1 MFVRKF
7 SLRDFRSWD
16 AVTVDLEPGCTVF
29 VGRNGHGKTNLLEAL
44 GYLSTLSSHRVS
56 SDAPLI
62 RAGAPQAYAGALIAN
77 HGRELGIDIE
87 INDGKANR
95 ARINQSPARR
105 PREIV
110 GILQTVLF
118 APEDLSLVRG
128 DPGDRRRFLDELLT
142 ARRPRMAGVRAD
154 YDKVLRQ
161 RSALLKTAGGALRR
175 GARSSDGASAL
186 ATLDIWDG
194 HLAAHGAQLLASRLR
209 LVHDLAPHLVASY
222 RSLAPESRPA
232 SVRYKSS
239 LGTSLPLELLDPT
252 REPDPDDVELLEV
265 SFLNELSEMRQRE
278 IERGVCLVGPHRDDL
293 ELILGDQ
300 PAKGFASHGE
310 SWSFA
315 LSMRLGA
322 FFLLRDDGSDPVL
335 MLDDVFAELDRK
347 RRAAL
352 AGVAAQAEQVLIT
365 AAVAEDVPAE
375 LSATR
380 FGVEAHD
387 TERGG
392 SRSSPLSAESARRE
406 ETDDRR
412 TVRAAAGARTQG
424 RRPRPAGARGGPRGG
439 EGERQGG
446 GTGAE
451 VSARRGPRAA
461 VASAFLVGCRTGRPG
476 PAAVRCPGERGVE
489 AARLVDAGVGGHG
502 AGPLG
507 RCRRPGHRVACRADG
522 AAGRRAQRVGGVH
535 RVGDA
540 AADDAGAD
548 PREDRGGGGARR
560 CEVAAHHRPH
570 RAELA
575 KGRTA
580 HLGPGPAGHVRLTPG
595 FTYYRCY
602 IYGYFV
608 E

>member
-387 TERGG
+387 TERG
-392 SRSSPLSAESARRE
+392 RLSQLTA
-406 ETDDRR
+406 
-412 TVRAAAGARTQG
+412 
-424 RRPRPAGARGGPRGG
+424 
-439 EGERQGG
+439 
-446 GTGAE
+446 
-451 VSARRGPRAA
+451 
-461 VASAFLVGCRTGRPG
+461 
-476 PAAVRCPGERGVE
+476 
-489 AARLVDAGVGGHG
+489 
-502 AGPLG
+502 LG
-507 RCRRPGHRVACRADG
+507 RISTT
-522 AAGRRAQRVGGVH
+522 GG
-535 RVGDA
+535 
-540 AADDAGAD
+540 
-548 PREDRGGGGARR
+548 DR
-560 CEVAAHHRPH
+560 
-570 RAELA
+570 
-575 KGRTA
+575 
-580 HLGPGPAGHVRLTPG
+580 
-595 FTYYRCY
+595 
-602 IYGYFV
+602 
-608 E
+608 

>member
-56 SDAPLI
+56 SDAPLV

-252 REPDPDDVELLEV
+252 REPEPDDVELLEV

-387 TERGG
+387 TERG
-392 SRSSPLSAESARRE
+392 RLSQLTA
-406 ETDDRR
+406 
-412 TVRAAAGARTQG
+412 
-424 RRPRPAGARGGPRGG
+424 
-439 EGERQGG
+439 
-446 GTGAE
+446 
-451 VSARRGPRAA
+451 
-461 VASAFLVGCRTGRPG
+461 
-476 PAAVRCPGERGVE
+476 
-489 AARLVDAGVGGHG
+489 
-502 AGPLG
+502 LG
-507 RCRRPGHRVACRADG
+507 RISTT
-522 AAGRRAQRVGGVH
+522 GG
-535 RVGDA
+535 
-540 AADDAGAD
+540 
-548 PREDRGGGGARR
+548 DR
-560 CEVAAHHRPH
+560 
-570 RAELA
+570 
-575 KGRTA
+575 
-580 HLGPGPAGHVRLTPG
+580 
-595 FTYYRCY
+595 
-602 IYGYFV
+602 
-608 E
+608 

>member
-16 AVTVDLEPGCTVF
+16 AVTVDLAPGCTVF

-62 RAGAPQAYAGALIAN
+62 RAGATQAYAGALVVN

-95 ARINQSPARR
+95 ARINQSPTRR
-105 PREIV
+105 AREIV
-110 GILQTVLF
+110 GVLQTVLF

-142 ARRPRMAGVRAD
+142 SRRPRMAAVRAD

-175 GARSSDGASAL
+175 GGRSSDGASAL
-186 ATLDIWDG
+186 ATLDVWDG
-194 HLAAHGAQLLASRLR
+194 HLAAHGAQLLQARLR

-232 SVRYKSS
+232 SVRYRSS
-239 LGTSLPLELLDPT
+239 LGASLPSEMADPT
-252 REPDPDDVELLEV
+252 REPESDDLELLEA
-265 SFLNELSEMRQRE
+265 SFLHELSVARQRE

-293 ELILGDQ
+293 ELMLGDQ

-322 FFLLRDDGSDPVL
+322 FFLLRADGSDPVL

-347 RRAAL
+347 RRTAL
-352 AGVAAQAEQVLIT
+352 AGVAAEAEQVLIT
-365 AAVAEDVPAE
+365 AAVPEDVPDE

-380 FGVEAHD
+380 FGVAAAD
-387 TERGG
+387 TERGRI
-392 SRSSPLSAESARRE
+392 SQITTL
-406 ETDDRR
+406 D
-412 TVRAAAGARTQG
+412 
-424 RRPRPAGARGGPRGG
+424 GPVTTGG
-439 EGERQGG
+439 EQ
-446 GTGAE
+446 
-451 VSARRGPRAA
+451 
-461 VASAFLVGCRTGRPG
+461 
-476 PAAVRCPGERGVE
+476 
-489 AARLVDAGVGGHG
+489 
-502 AGPLG
+502 
-507 RCRRPGHRVACRADG
+507 
-522 AAGRRAQRVGGVH
+522 
-535 RVGDA
+535 
-540 AADDAGAD
+540 
-548 PREDRGGGGARR
+548 
-560 CEVAAHHRPH
+560 
-570 RAELA
+570 
-575 KGRTA
+575 
-580 HLGPGPAGHVRLTPG
+580 
-595 FTYYRCY
+595 
-602 IYGYFV
+602 
-608 E
+608 

>member
-239 LGTSLPLELLDPT
+239 LGTSLPTELLDPT
-252 REPDPDDVELLEV
+252 REPEPDDVELLEV

-387 TERGG
+387 TERG
-392 SRSSPLSAESARRE
+392 RLSQLTA
-406 ETDDRR
+406 
-412 TVRAAAGARTQG
+412 
-424 RRPRPAGARGGPRGG
+424 
-439 EGERQGG
+439 
-446 GTGAE
+446 
-451 VSARRGPRAA
+451 
-461 VASAFLVGCRTGRPG
+461 
-476 PAAVRCPGERGVE
+476 
-489 AARLVDAGVGGHG
+489 
-502 AGPLG
+502 LG
-507 RCRRPGHRVACRADG
+507 RISTT
-522 AAGRRAQRVGGVH
+522 GG
-535 RVGDA
+535 
-540 AADDAGAD
+540 
-548 PREDRGGGGARR
+548 DR
-560 CEVAAHHRPH
+560 
-570 RAELA
+570 
-575 KGRTA
+575 
-580 HLGPGPAGHVRLTPG
+580 
-595 FTYYRCY
+595 
-602 IYGYFV
+602 
-608 E
+608 

>member
-56 SDAPLI
+56 SDAPLV

-239 LGTSLPLELLDPT
+239 LGTSLPTELLDPT
-252 REPDPDDVELLEV
+252 REPEPDDVELLEV

-310 SWSFA
+310 SWSVA

-387 TERGG
+387 TERG
-392 SRSSPLSAESARRE
+392 RLSQLTA
-406 ETDDRR
+406 
-412 TVRAAAGARTQG
+412 
-424 RRPRPAGARGGPRGG
+424 
-439 EGERQGG
+439 
-446 GTGAE
+446 
-451 VSARRGPRAA
+451 
-461 VASAFLVGCRTGRPG
+461 
-476 PAAVRCPGERGVE
+476 
-489 AARLVDAGVGGHG
+489 
-502 AGPLG
+502 LG
-507 RCRRPGHRVACRADG
+507 RISTT
-522 AAGRRAQRVGGVH
+522 GG
-535 RVGDA
+535 
-540 AADDAGAD
+540 
-548 PREDRGGGGARR
+548 DR
-560 CEVAAHHRPH
+560 
-570 RAELA
+570 
-575 KGRTA
+575 
-580 HLGPGPAGHVRLTPG
+580 
-595 FTYYRCY
+595 
-602 IYGYFV
+602 
-608 E
+608 

>member
-87 INDGKANR
+87 INDGRANR

-252 REPDPDDVELLEV
+252 REPEPDDVELLEV

-387 TERGG
+387 TERG
-392 SRSSPLSAESARRE
+392 RLSQLTA
-406 ETDDRR
+406 
-412 TVRAAAGARTQG
+412 
-424 RRPRPAGARGGPRGG
+424 
-439 EGERQGG
+439 
-446 GTGAE
+446 
-451 VSARRGPRAA
+451 
-461 VASAFLVGCRTGRPG
+461 
-476 PAAVRCPGERGVE
+476 
-489 AARLVDAGVGGHG
+489 
-502 AGPLG
+502 LG
-507 RCRRPGHRVACRADG
+507 RISTT
-522 AAGRRAQRVGGVH
+522 GG
-535 RVGDA
+535 
-540 AADDAGAD
+540 
-548 PREDRGGGGARR
+548 DR
-560 CEVAAHHRPH
+560 
-570 RAELA
+570 
-575 KGRTA
+575 
-580 HLGPGPAGHVRLTPG
+580 
-595 FTYYRCY
+595 
-602 IYGYFV
+602 
-608 E
+608 

>member
-16 AVTVDLEPGCTVF
+16 AVTVDLAPGCTVF

-62 RAGAPQAYAGALIAN
+62 RAGATQAYAGALVVN

-95 ARINQSPARR
+95 ARINQSPTRR
-105 PREIV
+105 AREIV

-142 ARRPRMAGVRAD
+142 SRLPRMAAVRAD

-161 RSALLKTAGGALRR
+161 RSALLKTASGALRR

-186 ATLDIWDG
+186 ATLDVWDG
-194 HLAAHGAQLLASRLR
+194 HLAAHGAQLLGARLR
-209 LVHDLAPHLVASY
+209 LVHDLAPHLVTSY
-222 RSLAPESRPA
+222 RALAPESRPA
-232 SVRYKSS
+232 SVRYRSS
-239 LGTSLPLELLDPT
+239 LGSSLPPELLDPA
-252 REPDPDDVELLEV
+252 REPHREDVELLEA
-265 SFLNELSEMRQRE
+265 SFLHELSVMRQRE

-293 ELILGDQ
+293 ELHLGDQ

-322 FFLLRDDGSDPVL
+322 FFLLRADGSDPVL

-352 AGVAAQAEQVLIT
+352 AGVAAEAEQVLIT
-365 AAVAEDVPAE
+365 AAVPEDVPDE

-380 FGVEAHD
+380 FAVAAHD
-387 TERGG
+387 TEGG
-392 SRSSPLSAESARRE
+392 RISQITPL
-406 ETDDRR
+406 
-412 TVRAAAGARTQG
+412 GG
-424 RRPRPAGARGGPRGG
+424 RVTTGG
-439 EGERQGG
+439 EG
-446 GTGAE
+446 
-451 VSARRGPRAA
+451 
-461 VASAFLVGCRTGRPG
+461 
-476 PAAVRCPGERGVE
+476 
-489 AARLVDAGVGGHG
+489 
-502 AGPLG
+502 
-507 RCRRPGHRVACRADG
+507 
-522 AAGRRAQRVGGVH
+522 
-535 RVGDA
+535 
-540 AADDAGAD
+540 
-548 PREDRGGGGARR
+548 
-560 CEVAAHHRPH
+560 
-570 RAELA
+570 
-575 KGRTA
+575 
-580 HLGPGPAGHVRLTPG
+580 
-595 FTYYRCY
+595 
-602 IYGYFV
+602 
-608 E
+608 

>member
-87 INDGKANR
+87 INDGRANR

-239 LGTSLPLELLDPT
+239 LGTSLPPESLDPT

-387 TERGG
+387 TERG
-392 SRSSPLSAESARRE
+392 RLSQLTA
-406 ETDDRR
+406 
-412 TVRAAAGARTQG
+412 
-424 RRPRPAGARGGPRGG
+424 
-439 EGERQGG
+439 
-446 GTGAE
+446 
-451 VSARRGPRAA
+451 
-461 VASAFLVGCRTGRPG
+461 
-476 PAAVRCPGERGVE
+476 
-489 AARLVDAGVGGHG
+489 
-502 AGPLG
+502 LG
-507 RCRRPGHRVACRADG
+507 RISTT
-522 AAGRRAQRVGGVH
+522 GG
-535 RVGDA
+535 
-540 AADDAGAD
+540 
-548 PREDRGGGGARR
+548 DR
-560 CEVAAHHRPH
+560 
-570 RAELA
+570 
-575 KGRTA
+575 
-580 HLGPGPAGHVRLTPG
+580 
-595 FTYYRCY
+595 
-602 IYGYFV
+602 
-608 E
+608 

>member
-278 IERGVCLVGPHRDDL
+278 IERGVCLGPHRDDL

-387 TERGG
+387 TERG
-392 SRSSPLSAESARRE
+392 RLSQLTA
-406 ETDDRR
+406 
-412 TVRAAAGARTQG
+412 
-424 RRPRPAGARGGPRGG
+424 
-439 EGERQGG
+439 
-446 GTGAE
+446 
-451 VSARRGPRAA
+451 
-461 VASAFLVGCRTGRPG
+461 
-476 PAAVRCPGERGVE
+476 
-489 AARLVDAGVGGHG
+489 
-502 AGPLG
+502 LG
-507 RCRRPGHRVACRADG
+507 RISTT
-522 AAGRRAQRVGGVH
+522 GG
-535 RVGDA
+535 
-540 AADDAGAD
+540 
-548 PREDRGGGGARR
+548 DR
-560 CEVAAHHRPH
+560 
-570 RAELA
+570 
-575 KGRTA
+575 
-580 HLGPGPAGHVRLTPG
+580 
-595 FTYYRCY
+595 
-602 IYGYFV
+602 
-608 E
+608 